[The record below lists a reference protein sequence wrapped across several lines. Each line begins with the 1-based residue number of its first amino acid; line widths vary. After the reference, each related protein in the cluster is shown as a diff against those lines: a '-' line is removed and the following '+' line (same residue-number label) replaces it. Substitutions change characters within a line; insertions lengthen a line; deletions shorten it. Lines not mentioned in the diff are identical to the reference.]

1 MKAFKHILKLF
12 FLLAASS
19 ILVTGCEDNL
29 PEEFTSVEV
38 SRLFSPTGL
47 EVRVVQKTSVR
58 LNWAP
63 VRHAVSYTVEFHE
76 NELLDFSGTPVST
89 ITGTTNENLP
99 LTVSGFAGETG
110 YSVRVRAIRDG
121 MEPSKW
127 VTATF
132 RTDAEQILFPIN
144 PEELLATQV
153 TLRWPAGEIATS
165 IVLAPGNITRPIT
178 AQEVQLGI
186 AIVTGLQSET
196 SYTARL
202 MNGNKTRG
210 TVTFTTPID
219 LGGATAVHPT
229 DDLAAI
235 VSAAAPGT
243 VLALF
248 PGEYTV
254 FMGDIIIDKSITI
267 RGVRPH
273 NKPVIFNRF
282 LLRPGVTDVNI
293 AFIDLEMVGDRFIP
307 LDSPLPGQLQAFQ
320 FDAGTHTV
328 NNFLV
333 SGLVVRNYF
342 RSFIATGSAPIV
354 RVNNLTIENT
364 IVTDIFCSGG
374 DFIDFRIAHVPNL
387 TIRNSTFDKVATG
400 MRPPHATSAPRVF
413 IRLDADAGGRWPGS
427 TSIVIIEN
435 NTFFNVS
442 HNPATPTTAG
452 TRIIDIRFVPNIST
466 IRNNMFV
473 GASPDYTAHFSER
486 VETAAPTFA
495 NNNYFNAPRFLAGV
509 PTGSP
514 KYDTSPTRST
524 LNPGFVNADGGN
536 FTVTQEDLIFRRVG
550 DPRWLP

>member
-1 MKAFKHILKLF
+1 MKTLTKIFKMAFFIAVTSLI
-12 FLLAASS
+12 ASS
-19 ILVTGCEDNL
+19 CEDNL
-29 PEEFTSVEV
+29 PEEITEISV
-38 SRLFSPTGL
+38 SRLFSPAGI

-58 LNWAP
+58 LNWNP
-63 VRHAVSYTVEFHE
+63 VRNAVSYTVEFHE
-76 NELLDFSGTPVST
+76 NEQLDFSGTPVRILS
-89 ITGTTNENLP
+89 GVTNEQLP
-99 LTVSGFAGETG
+99 ITVGGFGGDTG
-110 YSVRVRAIRDG
+110 YSVRVKAIGEGID
-121 MEPSKW
+121 PSKW

-132 RTDAEQILFPIN
+132 RTEPEQILFPID

-153 TLRWPAGEIATS
+153 TLRWPAGEIATD
-165 IVLAPGNITRPIT
+165 IVLTPGDIIRPVT
-178 AQEVQLGI
+178 AQEVQSGI
-186 AIVTGLQSET
+186 AIVSGLQSET

-202 MNGNKTRG
+202 MNGNKVRG
-210 TVTFTTPID
+210 TTTFTTPID

-229 DDLAAI
+229 DNLAAI

-254 FMGDIIIDKSITI
+254 FMGDIIIDRSITI
-267 RGVRPH
+267 RGLRPH

-282 LLRPGVTDVNI
+282 LLRPGVTDIDI

-307 LDSPLPGQLQAFQ
+307 PDSPLPGQLQAFQ

-342 RSFIATGSAPIV
+342 RSFIASGSAPIV

-364 IVTDIFCSGG
+364 IVTDVFCSGG

-387 TIRNSTFDKVATG
+387 TIRNSTFDMVATG
-400 MRPPHATSAPRVF
+400 MRPPNVTSAPRVF
-413 IRLDADAGGRWPGS
+413 IRLDADAGARWTGS
-427 TSIVIIEN
+427 TSRVIIEN

-452 TRIIDIRFVPNIST
+452 TRIIDIRFVPNVST

-486 VETAAPTFA
+486 VETAEPTFA

-524 LNPGFVNADGGN
+524 LNPGFVNADAGN